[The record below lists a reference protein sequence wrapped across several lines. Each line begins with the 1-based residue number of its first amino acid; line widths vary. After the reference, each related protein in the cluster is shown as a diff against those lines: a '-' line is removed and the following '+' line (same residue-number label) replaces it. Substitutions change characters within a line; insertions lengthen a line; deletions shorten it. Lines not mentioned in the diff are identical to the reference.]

1 MAADERNMNRDPI
14 TDEPGAHP
22 VGTGIGATGGAVAGA
37 TAGAAG
43 GPIGAALGGVV
54 GAVVGGLAGKEA
66 AESINPTAE
75 EAYWQDNYMREPYYE
90 SGRTFDDY
98 GPAYR
103 LGLTGRSRYEG
114 DFVTH
119 ESKLAAEWDAAH
131 HASRLAWPQA
141 RHASRAAWERLDRTT
156 AMERDDVISTL
167 TGLAE
172 CAKDGE
178 FGFRASASQ
187 VQREDLKSIFARRA
201 EECRGAAEELHG
213 EIRRL
218 GGTPGDGGTASGALH
233 RGWVAVK
240 AKLGT
245 LDDHDVLAD
254 CERGEDAAVICY
266 RDAFRQPLPADIKLV
281 VQRQFQGAARNHD
294 QIKRLRDEAKAA
306 V

>member
-1 MAADERNMNRDPI
+1 MAADERNLNLDPI

-37 TAGAAG
+37 AAGAAG
-43 GPIGAALGGVV
+43 GPIGAALGGMV
-54 GAVVGGLAGKEA
+54 GAVVGGLAGKGA

-75 EAYWQDNYMREPYYE
+75 EAYWQDNYTREPYYE

-114 DFVTH
+114 DFETH
-119 ESKLAAEWDAAH
+119 ESKLAAEWEAAH
-131 HASRLAWPQA
+131 QTSGLVWPQA
-141 RHASRAAWERLDRTT
+141 RHASRAAWERLDRRQ
-156 AMERDDVISTL
+156 AMDTDDVISTL
-167 TGLAE
+167 ANLAE

-187 VQREDLKSIFARRA
+187 VKREDLRSIFTRRA
-201 EECRGAAEELHG
+201 DECRDAAQELHG
-213 EIRRL
+213 EISRL
-218 GGTPGDGGTASGALH
+218 GGNPGDGGTASGALH

-240 AKLGT
+240 ARLGT
-245 LDDHDVLAD
+245 LDDQDVLAD
-254 CERGEDAAVICY
+254 SERGEDAAVICY
-266 RDAFRQPLPADIKLV
+266 REAFRQPLPADIKLV

-294 QIKRLRDEAKAA
+294 QIRRLRDGAKAA